1 MAHAHTHACI
11 PSQPD
16 ANGALAPVP
25 GYLTEQIHHV
35 LRHHQDDPIPSVEV
49 IEYAELIDSCD
60 MGPLQWRQ
68 VAQDIHKHYEVFD
81 GFVVIMGTDTLAYT
95 ASALS
100 FMFENLGKTVIITG
114 SQVPIARINSDARR
128 NLLFGQQLPP
138 PGALYVGHM
147 KLPILGQQTFMLRI
161 VSRTKAKITLHGAMN
176 LDEYGEYVVERSS
189 SGEVSLH
196 VDFNEPTLALLNRF
210 KTRIRHVK
218 YFDEDD
224 YAELTIAPL
233 ILPTFR
239 VRLHRTLAERREIAR
254 PHSESAVPRAWQA
267 AHALHGPAARLS
279 FPPQRHDG
287 RPI

>member
-1 MAHAHTHACI
+1 MAHAHTHVCI

-128 NLLFGQQLPP
+128 NLLF
-138 PGALYVGHM
+138 
-147 KLPILGQQTFMLRI
+147 
-161 VSRTKAKITLHGAMN
+161 
-176 LDEYGEYVVERSS
+176 
-189 SGEVSLH
+189 
-196 VDFNEPTLALLNRF
+196 
-210 KTRIRHVK
+210 
-218 YFDEDD
+218 
-224 YAELTIAPL
+224 
-233 ILPTFR
+233 
-239 VRLHRTLAERREIAR
+239 
-254 PHSESAVPRAWQA
+254 
-267 AHALHGPAARLS
+267 ALHSRARWIYPRSALS
-279 FPPQRHDG
+279 STRSFCAVCGAVRKIQAILLLSPPHLC
-287 RPI
+287 PP